1 MSKADR
7 RRRHRARR
15 AIGRRRDRDGARVLV
30 LRELGELLAGMRAAW
45 SARAVGTVARLLE
58 RRHRASERSTAQV
71 LDWTLDWL
79 RLVAFASTVV
89 AGVDEVRVLDGWVE
103 RTRLEHVTALVSTA
117 LLIGEEALGH
127 GRA

>member
-15 AIGRRRDRDGARVLV
+15 AIGLRRDRDGARVLV
-30 LRELGELLAGMRAAW
+30 LRELGELLAGIRAAW

-103 RTRLEHVTALVSTA
+103 RTRLGHVTALVSTA
-117 LLIGEEALGH
+117 LEVRAH
-127 GRA
+127 G